1 MPLRLRIDRGFTIGP
16 LQTQYW
22 NWNWFGEGG
31 GPNKGP
37 VIFAADP
44 KGQPRPTA
52 REVLVTYDIAKC
64 RGAPS
69 EPNAPEVFYEFK
81 IRNESNVT
89 VPFRLE
95 IILFSDLPIQDFH

>member
-1 MPLRLRIDRGFTIGP
+1 MNHIRFIGLKNFPDRLLREEVICRFVFASTVDLRIGP

-52 REVLVTYDIAKC
+52 REVLVTHCSAPHEPRGFFFGAKLA
-64 RGAPS
+64 R
-69 EPNAPEVFYEFK
+69 
-81 IRNESNVT
+81 
-89 VPFRLE
+89 
-95 IILFSDLPIQDFH
+95 